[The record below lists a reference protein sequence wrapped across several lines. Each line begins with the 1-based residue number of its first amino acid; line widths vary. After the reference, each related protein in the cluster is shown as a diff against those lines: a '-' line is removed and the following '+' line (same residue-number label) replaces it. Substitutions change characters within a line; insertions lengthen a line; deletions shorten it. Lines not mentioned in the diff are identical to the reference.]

1 MPSGRKARDLELLDA
16 LDALERISFEGTV
29 WRAVR
34 EGRDPVQ
41 GHASAGRWD
50 PGIFAVLYTAL
61 EPDGARAEIH
71 FHLSRQPVFPST
83 MRWRLWEIVVRTRK
97 TLRLADMR
105 ALARLGVEEA
115 RYAEVLYART
125 QEIGDAAHFL
135 GFDGVL
141 APNARWPCL
150 NLTLF
155 TDCFGPD
162 DLRSGSSEPVD
173 IAAWSER
180 RSSRAA
186 RPGTTRRPS

>member
-1 MPSGRKARDLELLDA
+1 
-16 LDALERISFEGTV
+16 
-29 WRAVR
+29 VR
-34 EGRDPVQ
+34 EGRDPIQ

-50 PGIFAVLYTAL
+50 PGVFDVLYTAL
-61 EPDGARAEIH
+61 EPDGALAEIH

-83 MRWRLWEIVVRTRK
+83 IRWRLHEIEVRSRK

-115 RYAEVLYART
+115 RYSEVLYDRT

-155 TDCFGPD
+155 TDRFAPD
-162 DLRSGSSEPVD
+162 DLSSIRSKPVD
-173 IAAWSER
+173 VAAWGER
-180 RSSRAA
+180 RSD
-186 RPGTTRRPS
+186 RPSPQEARQRRS